1 MMEEVVF
8 SRPADELS
16 CIIGNLFAELKPPCG
31 FGSSGDLVIC
41 GTTHSGN
48 DGRLVIVGDHCIF
61 CGQAE
66 DLSEVLNGRCPE
78 RGCRQNG

>member
-48 DGRLVIVGDHCIF
+48 DGRLVIV
-61 CGQAE
+61 
-66 DLSEVLNGRCPE
+66 
-78 RGCRQNG
+78 